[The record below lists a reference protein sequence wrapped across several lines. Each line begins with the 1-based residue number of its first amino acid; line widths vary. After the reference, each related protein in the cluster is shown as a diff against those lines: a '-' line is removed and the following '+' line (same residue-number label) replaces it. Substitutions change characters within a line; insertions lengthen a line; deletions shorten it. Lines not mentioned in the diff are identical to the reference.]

1 MRIDVLSL
9 FPEIIEN
16 YCQTSILGLALKQN
30 LYQLNTHNPRD
41 YSKDKHHK
49 VDDTPYGG
57 GAGMVLAPQ
66 PFLDCLSEVL
76 LLSDNCVM
84 QTSQDPHLQ
93 LSKLRSFEARKPCSR
108 TAATP
113 QKSTD
118 TEIIIT
124 SPSGQPLTQELA
136 RELSSKKQLVI
147 LCGRYEGFD
156 QRIRDKATME
166 ISVGDYVLT
175 GGELAA
181 LSVIDATLR
190 HIPGVLGDP
199 QSLEEESFSKL
210 NYLEK
215 LKELQVSKKEMLSFL
230 EETGISREELEE
242 LQLLEHPHYTRPADF
257 RGDRVPEVL
266 ESGNHKKIFMWR
278 LAEAIK
284 LTRLKRGDL
293 LN

>member
-1 MRIDVLSL
+1 MQIDVLSL
-9 FPEIIEN
+9 FPELIEN

-30 LYQLNTHNPRD
+30 LYQLKTHNPRD

-57 GAGMVLAPQ
+57 GAGMVLSPQ
-66 PFLDCLSEVL
+66 PWIDCLAEVL
-76 LLSDNCVM
+76 LLSDSCV
-84 QTSQDPHLQ
+84 TPAPHP
-93 LSKLRSFEARKPCSR
+93 E
-108 TAATP
+108 TM
-113 QKSTD
+113 
-118 TEIIIT
+118 EIIVT
-124 SPSGQPLTQELA
+124 SPSGIPFNQELA
-136 RELSSKKQLVI
+136 RELSTKKQLII

-156 QRIRDKATME
+156 QRIRDRATME

-175 GGELAA
+175 GGEIAA
-181 LSVIDATLR
+181 LSIIDATVR

-199 QSLEEESFSKL
+199 ESLKEESFSKL

-215 LKELQVSKKEMLSFL
+215 LKELQVSKKEMLNFL

-257 RGDRVPEVL
+257 RGEKIPEIL
-266 ESGNHKKIFMWR
+266 ESGDHKKIFLWR

-284 LTRLKRGDL
+284 LTRQKRGDL